1 MFKPTQMAL
10 AVAIAVAS
18 SHAFAASTSF
28 DNFTPLTASAGPV
41 AVSGEATPITL
52 SSPNFSQRSIAER
65 NVQLGLGQFHS
76 GATDM
81 ITTNTTG
88 VDAGRYLFTPFESG
102 QAGIQRTDLTTGQSR
117 TIWRS
122 PVAGAHVAFDASFW
136 TPWGTY
142 ITAEES
148 WSGDA
153 ANGTSGATNSPYGR
167 LFEVT
172 NPLKPTGTV
181 DIVQRNAVA
190 RVSHE
195 GIQFDSLGRMYY
207 IDETNNGAL
216 YRYESAL
223 GVGDHY
229 FDGGVNS
236 VLQVGNGL
244 TADAVGAG
252 HFVAFTDNTG
262 AALAGAVTITD
273 PNGVESVDGRASA
286 NVAAF
291 RGTSYQR
298 PEDLQIAHT
307 ANGDEVLYMA
317 TTTNHQVFTYN
328 ITTNSMSL
336 FADVNTIDL
345 GTGQAVGAG
354 FRNPDNLAIDAEGNI
369 YIVEDRNG
377 GVDDDIWFAK
387 DINHDGDLLDAGE
400 GLARWAS
407 NGTVG
412 SEFTGLYFDPFNPN
426 RAWVNIQHPDS
437 GNDRTIEVLASP
449 APVPVPAA
457 VWLFGSALCGMAGL
471 KRRKQA

>member
-1 MFKPTQMAL
+1 MFKPTSL
-10 AVAIAVAS
+10 SLAIAVALAS
-18 SHAFAASTSF
+18 SQAFAVNTEF
-28 DNFTPLTASAGPV
+28 DNFTPLTASAGPI
-41 AVSGEATPITL
+41 AVGSAAEATPITL
-52 SSPNFSQRSIAER
+52 SSANFAQRSIMER
-65 NVQLGLGQFHS
+65 NTQLAAGQFMS
-76 GATDM
+76 GNPDM
-81 ITTNTTG
+81 IAMNTTG
-88 VDAGRYLFTPFESG
+88 ADAGRYLFAPFETG
-102 QAGIQRTDLTTGQSR
+102 QAGIQRTDLATGVTR
-117 TIWRS
+117 TLWRS
-122 PVAGAHVAFDASFW
+122 PSAGAHVSFDASVW

-142 ITAEES
+142 LTAEES
-148 WSGDA
+148 WSGNADSGVTG
-153 ANGTSGATNSPYGR
+153 NTSGYGR

-195 GIQFDSLGRMYY
+195 GLQFDSLGRMYY
-207 IDETNNGAL
+207 IDETNGGAL
-216 YRYESAL
+216 YRFESAA
-223 GVGDHY
+223 GIGEHY

-236 VLQVGNGL
+236 VLRVGDGSVANA
-244 TADAVGAG
+244 TGAG
-252 HFVAFTDNTG
+252 QFVAFTDNTG
-262 AALAGAVTITD
+262 AALAGAATLVDI
-273 PNGVESVDGRASA
+273 NGVESVDGRASA
-286 NVAAF
+286 NVAAYK
-291 RGTSYQR
+291 GTSYQR
-298 PEDLQIAHT
+298 PEDLQIGHA
-307 ANGDEVLYMA
+307 ANGDELLYMA
-317 TTTNHQVFTYN
+317 TTTTHEIYTFN

-407 NGTVG
+407 NGTQG

-426 RAWVNIQHPDS
+426 RAWVNIQHPAS
-437 GNDRTIEVLASP
+437 GNDRLMELTA

-457 VWLFGSALCGMAGL
+457 VWMFGSALCGMVGL
-471 KRRKQA
+471 KRRKVA